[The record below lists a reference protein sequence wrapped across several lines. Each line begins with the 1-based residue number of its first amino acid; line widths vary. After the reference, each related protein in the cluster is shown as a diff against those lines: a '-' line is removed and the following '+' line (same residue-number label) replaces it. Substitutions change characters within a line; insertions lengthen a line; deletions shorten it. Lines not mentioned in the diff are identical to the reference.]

1 MAEDKIAQVMSKPVR
16 TVESNEKLSAA
27 LTIMDEHDIGNVV
40 VVEGQKLVG
49 IVTERDVVRRIL
61 KDSQV
66 VQEPVKQVMSKPVIT
81 ASPDDTLQE
90 ALEIML
96 KKKIRQLPV
105 VQGSS
110 LVGIVTDKDLMRS
123 VLRVSYE
130 KLSRHSEL
138 EIEAERMAARIAQ
151 LVTLLNL

>member
-1 MAEDKIAQVMSKPVR
+1 MTEDKIGQVMSKPVR

-27 LTIMDEHDIGNVV
+27 LEVMDKHDIGNVV
-40 VVEGQKLVG
+40 VVEEQKLVG
-49 IVTERDVVRRIL
+49 IMTERDVVRRIL
-61 KDSQV
+61 KDPQLL
-66 VQEPVKQVMSKPVIT
+66 QEHVKQVMSKPVIT